1 MWLLLGSGI
10 FLPSPLVMKDS
21 FLLSACWFIGRRHS
35 TKVGSD
41 PTSRLS
47 PNQFVTGREGHR
59 GRREWQSSSERT
71 SWRMRPAP
79 RPTARCA
86 PSFSVSGITEPS
98 LGTKTKLDFWGS
110 KLRPSPKQQSS
121 EFSSLASTFSHHFHC
136 GFVSA
141 VGLGSS
147 RSNILPFT
155 SVFPGPFLAFPP
167 GLGYFSCF
175 CSLSW
180 TLLPILTLSRIK
192 TYLAA
197 ASFCF
202 VLLDYT
208 ALVHSHQA

>member
-1 MWLLLGSGI
+1 
-10 FLPSPLVMKDS
+10 
-21 FLLSACWFIGRRHS
+21 
-35 TKVGSD
+35 
-41 PTSRLS
+41 
-47 PNQFVTGREGHR
+47 
-59 GRREWQSSSERT
+59 
-71 SWRMRPAP
+71 MRPAP

-98 LGTKTKLDFWGS
+98 LGTKTKLNFWGS

-136 GFVSA
+136 GFISA

-147 RSNILPFT
+147 CSNILPFT

-197 ASFCF
+197 ASFCPSWLHSPCPQSPSIIKGKF
-202 VLLDYT
+202 HCSSGISSSVKHFMVKVT
-208 ALVHSHQA
+208 HSHLLHKSPSLSTDVPLILLGEEAFKHEPK